1 LNFGAGQTT
10 ASFTVTALTDSILES
25 SPETVNLVLLGGNVG
40 STPSILTISD
50 VPPTGTTVTP
60 TPTGTTVTPTP
71 TGTTVTPTPTG
82 TTVTPTPTGT
92 TPTAATTVPNYFF
105 GTANYSVTE
114 GSSAPIT
121 IFRSGDL
128 SAPGTI
134 TFSTGGGSAK
144 STGPQADYTSVFLT
158 VNFAAGQ
165 TSAQVP
171 VLTSNDPLT
180 TEPTET
186 VGLFLSGGSVASP
199 SQAVLRIIDT
209 TPLPPPQFSYGSS
222 SVTVG
227 EDSLGSFTINRTG
240 NTGVS
245 ASVDYLISPAN
256 ELINPD
262 DYTITNPPG
271 GTPSGGTVS
280 FIPGQT
286 TVSLTIQNASGLLL
300 TGDVSIGFGP
310 NTNIGNQG
318 YITITL
324 I

>member
-1 LNFGAGQTT
+1 LNFAAGQTT
-10 ASFTVTALTDSILES
+10 ASFTVPALTDSILES

-40 STPSILTISD
+40 STPSILRISD
-50 VPPTGTTVTP
+50 VPPAA
-60 TPTGTTVTPTP
+60 GTTVTPTP

-105 GTANYSVTE
+105 GATNYSVTE

-121 IFRSGDL
+121 IFRGGNV
-128 SAPGTI
+128 SAPSAI

-144 STGPQADYTSVFLT
+144 STGSQVDYSSVFLT
-158 VNFAAGQ
+158 VNFVAGQ

-171 VLTSNDPLT
+171 VLTANDPL

-199 SQAVLRIIDT
+199 SVALLSIFDN
-209 TPLPPPQFSYGSS
+209 TPVPPPSFSYAQS
-222 SVTVG
+222 SVSISDNTTGTV
-227 EDSLGSFTINRTG
+227 TINRTG
-240 NTGVS
+240 NTSVS
-245 ASVDYLISPAN
+245 ASVDYFILPDPSAPAYST
-256 ELINPD
+256 

-271 GTPSGGTVS
+271 GNSSGGTVS

-286 TVSLTIQNASGLLL
+286 SVSLTINNPLGLM
-300 TGDVSIGFGP
+300 GGNVSFGFGP
-310 NTNIGNQG
+310 NTNIGTQG
-318 YITITL
+318 NIDITL

>member
-1 LNFGAGQTT
+1 
-10 ASFTVTALTDSILES
+10 LTDAILES

-40 STPSILTISD
+40 SSPSILTINN
-50 VPPTGTTVTP
+50 VAATTGTGPTGT
-60 TPTGTTVTPTP
+60 
-71 TGTTVTPTPTG
+71 
-82 TTVTPTPTGT
+82 T

-105 GTANYSVTE
+105 GATNYSVTE

-121 IFRSGDL
+121 IFRGGNV
-128 SAPGTI
+128 SAASAI

-144 STGPQADYTSVFLT
+144 STGPEADYTSVFLT

-180 TEPTET
+180 EPTET

-199 SQAVLRIIDT
+199 SVAVLRIIDN
-209 TPLPPPQFSYGSS
+209 TPLPPAQFYYGSS

-240 NTGVS
+240 NTAVS

-271 GTPSGGTVS
+271 GNSSGGTVS
-280 FIPGQT
+280 FLPGQT
-286 TVSLTIQNASGLLL
+286 TVSLTIQNASGPL
-300 TGDVSIGFGP
+300 TGLVSLGFGP

-318 YITITL
+318 FIEITL